1 MDGGYS
7 VFGEVVSG
15 MDVVDK
21 IQCVE
26 TARNDR
32 PKEDVRILKAS
43 VIE

>member
-1 MDGGYS
+1 
-7 VFGEVVSG
+7 